1 MEHSVIF
8 EELVSLN
15 PNDFSKQIDSINSI
29 LLEKLKQK
37 LENKCSKHGFV
48 LSNSLKI
55 LSRSMGKASVGR
67 FTGDYA
73 FYVQIQGNV
82 LNPPDGVVIEGEVVS
97 KNKMGIYCNYK
108 NAIRVIVPRDLHIGN
123 NEFDSINVGEKIK
136 VEIKKSRFQVNDDT
150 ILSVGIFIN
159 KSVAHAESK
168 SEEEDELVLEDG

>member
-8 EELVSLN
+8 EEFVSLN

-123 NEFDSINVGEKIK
+123 NEFDSINVGENIK

>member
-123 NEFDSINVGEKIK
+123 NEFDSINVGENIK